1 MWTAS
6 WLCVFGVVYESEFH
20 SFVPDTPLVR
30 ITHNKDTMNSLKWLL
45 RPSASTEVQIVHRWD
60 RWRHTGSTIG
70 AYVWFRVSAIVLLNC
85 SPKTLDI
92 IHRKTS
98 FPAERC
104 ALLVSLPAIV
114 FRCCKNHRR
123 LHSNDFLR
131 CYFPSYLR
139 VYTWPPGLQLLCGFI
154 CKSLPNLY
162 ISHQFL

>member
-1 MWTAS
+1 MCE
-6 WLCVFGVVYESEFH
+6 LHHDFVFLESFTNQFH

-30 ITHNKDTMNSLKWLL
+30 ITHNKDAMNSLKWLL

-60 RWRHTGSTIG
+60 RWRHTGSTIA
-70 AYVWFRVSAIVLLNC
+70 AYVWFGVSAIVLLNC
-85 SPKTLDI
+85 SPKTLGI

-123 LHSNDFLR
+123 LHSNDFLPML
-131 CYFPSYLR
+131 FSILPAGIYLTTR
-139 VYTWPPGLQLLCGFI
+139 PTAAVWIHL
-154 CKSLPNLY
+154 
-162 ISHQFL
+162 